1 MSGIHLGDLIEKLR
15 AEGED
20 AFVAP
25 ALGSPHSYRGYY
37 EQLCLEIVGPSMSA
51 AQLAE
56 MLEEHCLGVTFEGYK
71 GGDFTM
77 GQWTEVWVGQYGTS
91 YGDLIGPTLYEF
103 LLGRNPADLW

>member
-1 MSGIHLGDLIEKLR
+1 MSGIVLGSLIEKLR

-37 EQLCLEIVGPSMSA
+37 SELCLEIVGSSMPA

-56 MLEEHCLGVTFEGYK
+56 MLEQCLDATFEGYK

-77 GQWTEVWVGQYGTS
+77 NQYTDVWIGEYGTS